1 MIWWLKD
8 RLKRV
13 VSVLAGVHLSTLGT
27 LDGSDVGGRL
37 SLRDSS
43 GLGLGLAPS
52 RVTQDLHLL

>member
-8 RLKRV
+8 RVKRV

-37 SLRDSS
+37 SLRDWS
-43 GLGLGLAPS
+43 GLGLATS